1 MSAGKTAKL
10 HVELDPFV
18 SPAICVDEGGGN
30 VDALRITV
38 ETAAQAF
45 GCACHHG
52 VRLRVAAL
60 WIMRARGMTVPSLAA
75 ELEVSESHLNQLL
88 VHPHRHYFHRR
99 KRRLL
104 AELLGFDLWLYPESL
119 CRDSHPRDLDQLLL
133 RLRLLGMPA
142 ALAANMAL
150 DARGIQI
157 ARDLSPL
164 LGLGYRA
171 IKRRLEGQIAP
182 SMAERALLLPALGFD
197 PWASYEPA

>member
-1 MSAGKTAKL
+1 M
-10 HVELDPFV
+10 ELDAFV
-18 SPAICVDEGGGN
+18 SPVNHSEDHDREDEG
-30 VDALRITV
+30 LQITA

-75 ELEVSESHLNQLL
+75 SLEVSESHLNQLL

-104 AELLGFDLWLYPESL
+104 AEELGFDLWLYPESL
-119 CRDSHPRDLDQLLL
+119 CRDSAPRDLDQLLH

-142 ALAANMAL
+142 AMAANMAL

-171 IKRRLEGQIAP
+171 IKRRLEGEITP
-182 SMAERALLLPALGFD
+182 SADERATLLPVLGFD
-197 PWASYEPA
+197 PWAAPVTA

>member
-1 MSAGKTAKL
+1 M
-10 HVELDPFV
+10 ELDAFV
-18 SPAICVDEGGGN
+18 LSAIFTDEGIVN
-30 VDALRITV
+30 VDAPRITA

-52 VRLRVAAL
+52 VRLRIATL

-75 ELEVSESHLNQLL
+75 TLDVSESHLNQLL

-104 AELLGFDLWLYPESL
+104 AEELGFDLWLYPESL
-119 CRDSHPRDLDQLLL
+119 CRDSAPRDLNLLL
-133 RLRLLGMPA
+133 HRLRLLGMPA
-142 ALAANMAL
+142 AMAANMAL

-171 IKRRLEGQIAP
+171 IKRRLEGQITP
-182 SMAERALLLPALGFD
+182 SVTERALLLPALGFD
-197 PWASYEPA
+197 PWASYGSA